1 MRSPLPI
8 GFVALFALILV
19 AALPS
24 QAQVTDPGCTLD
36 AAPVATAAPV
46 PPALLEDDPELRMG
60 GQCGAG
66 ETLHKCDVQDA
77 CTGRHFK
84 DSICCPSGTTGDC
97 LVAVNGLG
105 CVESVT
111 AVCIAD

>member
-1 MRSPLPI
+1 MHSPLRA
-8 GFVALFALILV
+8 FCCVLFLALLV
-19 AALPS
+19 APPLA
-24 QAQVTDPGCTLD
+24 AGTLD
-36 AAPVATAAPV
+36 ATCEAPAASTAA
-46 PPALLEDDPELRMG
+46 AADLADLLDSDPELLNG

-66 ETLHKCDVQDA
+66 ETLHQCDVQDS

-105 CVESVT
+105 CVESVD
-111 AVCIAD
+111 AVCVDG